1 MDLETENL
9 MYTLLGIGIFIA
21 IVASVFYLF
30 LTATLLWLEWGEED
44 PPQQE

>member
-9 MYTLLGIGIFIA
+9 MYTLLGIGIVIA